1 MHDGRHAP
9 NGASEVAREY
19 RAKYGW
25 DMPTLKLARIMHQ
38 DNPLRFPSVE
48 RVRHI
53 LKYIEGKNG
62 AKSKTV
68 STNKILPERSRTP
81 YKLPEAEEFNFEP
94 YIIDAKKVLVM
105 SDVHLPYHDVP
116 AISAAIEYAQ
126 NEDIDAIL
134 LNGDTLDF
142 YSLSR
147 FIKDPKARSF
157 AHELLTFQLF
167 IEALGHAF
175 PSAKV
180 YIKLGNHDERYQHY
194 LWTKAGELDGVEEF
208 ELKNIIKKRAPEAEV
223 IGDKRII
230 KLGALNVLHGHEFG
244 QSVFSPVNV
253 ARGLFLRGKV
263 SAMQGHNHQ
272 TSEHTESNMNG
283 EITTTYSVG
292 CLCNLT
298 PGYLP
303 INKWNHGFAIVDIN
317 GQDFHVR
324 NFRIHKGQVL

>member
-1 MHDGRHAP
+1 MQGGNHEN
-9 NGASEVAREY
+9 NGAVKVAREY
-19 RAKYGW
+19 REKYGW
-25 DMPTLKLARIMHQ
+25 EMPTLKLARIMYAE
-38 DNPLRFPSVE
+38 NKLLFPSLE
-48 RVRHI
+48 KARSR
-53 LKYIEGKNG
+53 LRWIEGKMGERSRRMN
-62 AKSKTV
+62 
-68 STNKILPERSRTP
+68 TNITLPERSRTP
-81 YKLPEAEEFNFEP
+81 YKLPEAEEFAYEP

-116 AISAAIEYAQ
+116 AISAAIEFAQ

-142 YSLSR
+142 YTLSR
-147 FIKDPKARSF
+147 FIRDPKARSF
-157 AHELLTFQLF
+157 AHELLTFQQF
-167 IEALGHAF
+167 IEALGQAF
-175 PSAKV
+175 PDAKV

-244 QSVFSPVNV
+244 QSIFSPVNV

-298 PGYLP
+298 PAYLP
-303 INKWNHGFAIVDIN
+303 INKWNHGFAIVDVN

-324 NFRIHKGQVL
+324 NYRIHKGQVL

>member
-1 MHDGRHAP
+1 M
-9 NGASEVAREY
+9 
-19 RAKYGW
+19 
-25 DMPTLKLARIMHQ
+25 
-38 DNPLRFPSVE
+38 
-48 RVRHI
+48 
-53 LKYIEGKNG
+53 
-62 AKSKTV
+62 
-68 STNKILPERSRTP
+68 STNITLPERSLTP
-81 YKLPEAEEFNFEP
+81 YKLPEAEEFAYEP

-116 AISAAIEYAQ
+116 AISASIEFAQ

-142 YSLSR
+142 YTLSR

-157 AHELLTFQLF
+157 AHELLIFQQF
-167 IEALGHAF
+167 IEALGQAF
-175 PSAKV
+175 PDAKV

-208 ELKNIIKKRAPEAEV
+208 ELKNIIKKRAPHAEV

-244 QSVFSPVNV
+244 QSIFSPVNV

-303 INKWNHGFAIVDIN
+303 INKWNHGFAIVDVN

-324 NFRIHKGQVL
+324 NYRIHKGQVL

>member
-1 MHDGRHAP
+1 MGDKSRRM
-9 NGASEVAREY
+9 ST
-19 RAKYGW
+19 
-25 DMPTLKLARIMHQ
+25 TLKL
-38 DNPLRFPSVE
+38 
-48 RVRHI
+48 
-53 LKYIEGKNG
+53 
-62 AKSKTV
+62 
-68 STNKILPERSRTP
+68 PERTRTP
-81 YKLPEAEEFNFEP
+81 YKLPEAEEFAYEP

-116 AISAAIEYAQ
+116 AISAAIEFAQ

-142 YSLSR
+142 YTLSR
-147 FIKDPKARSF
+147 FIRDPKARSF

-167 IEALGHAF
+167 IEALNQAF

-230 KLGALNVLHGHEFG
+230 KLGALHVLHGQEFG
-244 QSVFSPVNV
+244 QSIFSPVNV

-298 PGYLP
+298 PAYLP

-324 NFRIHKGQVL
+324 NYRIHKGQVL

>member
-1 MHDGRHAP
+1 VRGGNHEN
-9 NGASEVAREY
+9 NGAVKVAREY
-19 RAKYGW
+19 REKYGW
-25 DMPTLKLARIMHQ
+25 EMPTLKLARIMYAE
-38 DNPLRFPSVE
+38 NKLLFPSLE
-48 RVRHI
+48 KARSR
-53 LKYIEGKNG
+53 LRWIEGKMG
-62 AKSKTV
+62 ERSRRM
-68 STNKILPERSRTP
+68 STNITLPERSRTP
-81 YKLPEAEEFNFEP
+81 YKLPEAEEFAYEP

-116 AISAAIEYAQ
+116 AISAAIEFAQ

-142 YSLSR
+142 YTLSR
-147 FIKDPKARSF
+147 FIRDPKARSF
-157 AHELLTFQLF
+157 AHELLIFQQF
-167 IEALGHAF
+167 IEALGQAF
-175 PSAKV
+175 PDAKV

-244 QSVFSPVNV
+244 QSIFSPVNV

-324 NFRIHKGQVL
+324 NYRIHKGQVL

>member
-1 MHDGRHAP
+1 VQGGNHEN
-9 NGASEVAREY
+9 NGAVKVAREY
-19 RAKYGW
+19 REKYGW
-25 DMPTLKLARIMHQ
+25 EMPTLKLARIMYA
-38 DNPLRFPSVE
+38 DNKLLFQSLEKARSRLRW
-48 RVRHI
+48 
-53 LKYIEGKNG
+53 IEGKMG
-62 AKSKTV
+62 ERSRRM
-68 STNKILPERSRTP
+68 STNITLPERSRTP
-81 YKLPEAEEFNFEP
+81 YKLPEAEEFAYEP

-116 AISAAIEYAQ
+116 AISAAIEFAQ

-142 YSLSR
+142 YTLSR
-147 FIKDPKARSF
+147 FIRDPKARSF
-157 AHELLTFQLF
+157 AHELLIFQQF
-167 IEALGHAF
+167 IEALGQAY
-175 PSAKV
+175 PDAKV

-244 QSVFSPVNV
+244 QSIFSPVNV

-303 INKWNHGFAIVDIN
+303 INKWNHGFAIVDVN

-324 NFRIHKGQVL
+324 NYRIHKGQVL

>member
-1 MHDGRHAP
+1 MQGGNHEN
-9 NGASEVAREY
+9 NGAVKVARQY
-19 RAKYGW
+19 REKYGW
-25 DMPTLKLARIMHQ
+25 EMPTLKLARIMYA
-38 DNPLRFPSVE
+38 DNKLLFPSLE
-48 RVRHI
+48 KARSR
-53 LKYIEGKNG
+53 LRWIEGKMG
-62 AKSKTV
+62 ERSRRMKTNI
-68 STNKILPERSRTP
+68 TLPERSRSP
-81 YKLPEAEEFNFEP
+81 YKLPEAEEFGYEP
-94 YIIDAKKVLVM
+94 YIIDAKKLLVM

-116 AISAAIEYAQ
+116 AISAAIEFAQ

-147 FIKDPKARSF
+147 FIRDPKARSF
-157 AHELLTFQLF
+157 AHELLIFQQF
-167 IEALGHAF
+167 IEALGQAF
-175 PSAKV
+175 PDAKV

-244 QSVFSPVNV
+244 QSIFSPVNV

-303 INKWNHGFAIVDIN
+303 INKWNHGFAIVDVN

-324 NFRIHKGQVL
+324 NYRIHKGQVL

>member
-1 MHDGRHAP
+1 VQGGNHEN
-9 NGASEVAREY
+9 NGAVKVAREY
-19 RAKYGW
+19 REKYGW
-25 DMPTLKLARIMHQ
+25 EMPTLKLARIMYAE
-38 DNPLRFPSVE
+38 NKLLFMSLEKARSRLRW
-48 RVRHI
+48 
-53 LKYIEGKNG
+53 IEGKMG
-62 AKSKTV
+62 ERSRRM
-68 STNKILPERSRTP
+68 STNITLPERSRTP
-81 YKLPEAEEFNFEP
+81 YKLPEAEEFAYEP

-142 YSLSR
+142 YTLSR
-147 FIKDPKARSF
+147 FIRDPKARSF
-157 AHELLTFQLF
+157 AHELLIFQQF
-167 IEALGHAF
+167 IEALGQAF
-175 PSAKV
+175 PDAKV

-194 LWTKAGELDGVEEF
+194 LWTKAGELDGVEDF
-208 ELKNIIKKRAPEAEV
+208 ELKNIIKKRAPNAEV

-244 QSVFSPVNV
+244 QSIFSPVNV

-303 INKWNHGFAIVDIN
+303 INKWNHGFAIVDVN

-324 NFRIHKGQVL
+324 NYRIHKGQVL

>member
-1 MHDGRHAP
+1 VRGGNHG
-9 NGASEVAREY
+9 NTGACNVARQY

-25 DMPTLKLARIMHQ
+25 EMPTLKLARIVAAENSELFH
-38 DNPLRFPSVE
+38 SVE
-48 RVRHI
+48 NARSVLR
-53 LKYIEGKNG
+53 YIEGKHG
-62 AKSKTV
+62 ATSQKWK
-68 STNKILPERSRTP
+68 TNKIMENRTRTP
-81 YKLPEAEEFNFEP
+81 YKLPEAEEFSFEP
-94 YIIDAKKVLVM
+94 YVIDAKKVLVM

-116 AISAAIEYAQ
+116 AISAAIEFAQ

-142 YSLSR
+142 YTLSR

-157 AHELLTFQLF
+157 AHELLIFQQF
-167 IEALGHAF
+167 IEALNQAF
-175 PSAKV
+175 PEAKV

-244 QSVFSPVNV
+244 QSIFSPVNV

-303 INKWNHGFAIVDIN
+303 INKWNHGFAIVDVN

-324 NFRIHKGQVL
+324 NYRIHKGQVL

>member
-1 MHDGRHAP
+1 VRGGNHEN
-9 NGASEVAREY
+9 NGAVKVAREY
-19 RAKYGW
+19 REKYGW
-25 DMPTLKLARIMHQ
+25 EMPTLKLARIMYA
-38 DNPLRFPSVE
+38 DNKLLFPSLE
-48 RVRHI
+48 KARSR
-53 LKYIEGKNG
+53 LRWIEGKMG
-62 AKSKTV
+62 ERSRRM
-68 STNKILPERSRTP
+68 STNITLPERSRTP
-81 YKLPEAEEFNFEP
+81 YKLPEAEEFAYEP

-116 AISAAIEYAQ
+116 AISAAIEFAQ

-142 YSLSR
+142 YTLSR

-157 AHELLTFQLF
+157 AHELLIFQQF
-167 IEALGHAF
+167 IEALGQAF
-175 PSAKV
+175 PEAKV

-194 LWTKAGELDGVEEF
+194 LWTKAGELDGVQEF

-244 QSVFSPVNV
+244 QSIFSPVNV

-324 NFRIHKGQVL
+324 NYRIHKGQVL

>member
-1 MHDGRHAP
+1 VQGGNHEN
-9 NGASEVAREY
+9 NGAVKVAREY
-19 RAKYGW
+19 REKYGW
-25 DMPTLKLARIMHQ
+25 EMPTLKLARIMYA
-38 DNPLRFPSVE
+38 DNKLLFPSLE
-48 RVRHI
+48 KARSR
-53 LKYIEGKNG
+53 LRWIEGKMG
-62 AKSKTV
+62 ERSRRM
-68 STNKILPERSRTP
+68 STNITLPERSRTP
-81 YKLPEAEEFNFEP
+81 YKLPEAEEFAYEP

-116 AISAAIEYAQ
+116 AISAAIEFAQ

-142 YSLSR
+142 YTLSR
-147 FIKDPKARSF
+147 FIRDPKARSF
-157 AHELLTFQLF
+157 AHELLIFQQF
-167 IEALGHAF
+167 IEELGQAI
-175 PSAKV
+175 PDAKV

-244 QSVFSPVNV
+244 QSIFSPVNV

-298 PGYLP
+298 PAYLP
-303 INKWNHGFAIVDIN
+303 INKWNHGFAIVDVK

-324 NFRIHKGQVL
+324 NYRIHKGQVL

>member
-1 MHDGRHAP
+1 MQGGNHEN
-9 NGASEVAREY
+9 NGAVKVAREY
-19 RAKYGW
+19 REKYGW
-25 DMPTLKLARIMHQ
+25 EMPTLKLARIMYAE
-38 DNPLRFPSVE
+38 NKLLFMSLEKARSRLRW
-48 RVRHI
+48 
-53 LKYIEGKNG
+53 IEGKMG
-62 AKSKTV
+62 ERSRRM
-68 STNKILPERSRTP
+68 STNITLPERSRTP
-81 YKLPEAEEFNFEP
+81 YKLPEAEEFGYEP

-142 YSLSR
+142 YTLSR
-147 FIKDPKARSF
+147 FIRDPKARSF
-157 AHELLTFQLF
+157 AHELLIFQQF
-167 IEALGHAF
+167 IEALGQAF
-175 PSAKV
+175 PDAKV

-194 LWTKAGELDGVEEF
+194 LWTKAGELDGVEDF
-208 ELKNIIKKRAPEAEV
+208 ELKNIIKKRAPNAEV

-244 QSVFSPVNV
+244 QSIFSPVNV

-303 INKWNHGFAIVDIN
+303 INKWNHGFAIVDVN

-324 NFRIHKGQVL
+324 NYRIHKGQVL

>member
-1 MHDGRHAP
+1 MRGGSRATSGSV
-9 NGASEVAREY
+9 NIARAY
-19 RAKYGW
+19 REKYGW
-25 DMPTLKLARIMHQ
+25 EMPTLKLARIMYAE
-38 DNPLRFPSVE
+38 NNLIFTSIENARAKLRW
-48 RVRHI
+48 
-53 LKYIEGKNG
+53 IEGKMG
-62 AKSKTV
+62 DKSRRM
-68 STNKILPERSRTP
+68 STTLKLPERTRTP
-81 YKLPEAEEFNFEP
+81 YKLPEAEEFAYEP
-94 YIIDAKKVLVM
+94 YIIEAKKVLVM

-116 AISAAIEYAQ
+116 AISAAIEFAQ
-126 NEDIDAIL
+126 NEEIDAIL

-142 YSLSR
+142 YTLSR
-147 FIKDPKARSF
+147 FIRDPKARSF

-167 IEALGHAF
+167 IEALNQAF

-244 QSVFSPVNV
+244 QSIFSPVNV

-298 PGYLP
+298 PAYLP

-324 NFRIHKGQVL
+324 NYRIHKGQVL

>member
-1 MHDGRHAP
+1 VRGGNHEN
-9 NGASEVAREY
+9 NGAVKVAREY
-19 RAKYGW
+19 REKYGW
-25 DMPTLKLARIMHQ
+25 QMPTLKLARIMYAE
-38 DNPLRFPSVE
+38 NKLLFMSLEKARSRLRW
-48 RVRHI
+48 
-53 LKYIEGKNG
+53 IEGKMG
-62 AKSKTV
+62 ERSRRM
-68 STNKILPERSRTP
+68 STNITLPERSRTP
-81 YKLPEAEEFNFEP
+81 YKLPEAEEFAYEP

-142 YSLSR
+142 YTLSR
-147 FIKDPKARSF
+147 FIRDPKARSF
-157 AHELLTFQLF
+157 AHELLIFQQF
-167 IEALGHAF
+167 IEALGQAF
-175 PSAKV
+175 PDAKV

-244 QSVFSPVNV
+244 QSIFSPVNV

-303 INKWNHGFAIVDIN
+303 INKWNHGFAIVDVN

-324 NFRIHKGQVL
+324 NYRIHKGQVL

>member
-1 MHDGRHAP
+1 MLRKPERGVGSAQM
-9 NGASEVAREY
+9 AYKYRELH
-19 RAKYGW
+19 GW
-25 DMPTLKLARIMHQ
+25 EMPTLKLARIMYEENKQQFNSVDHARTS
-38 DNPLRFPSVE
+38 LR
-48 RVRHI
+48 
-53 LKYIEGKNG
+53 YIEGKSG
-62 AKSKTV
+62 QHKRKSV
-68 STNKILPERSRTP
+68 DVILPERTRVP
-81 YKLPEAEEFNFEP
+81 FKIPEAEEFNYDP
-94 YIIDAKKVLVM
+94 YVIDAKKVLIM
-105 SDVHLPYHDVP
+105 SDIHLPYHDVP
-116 AISAAIEYAQ
+116 AIIAAIEYAQ
-126 NEDIDAIL
+126 NEDIDAVL

-142 YSLSR
+142 YQLSR
-147 FIKDPKARSF
+147 FAKDPKARSF
-157 AHELLTFQLF
+157 AHELQTFQLF
-167 IEALGHAF
+167 IDAITQAF

-180 YIKLGNHDERYQHY
+180 YIKIGNHEERYQHY
-194 LWTKAGELDGVEEF
+194 LWMKAGELDGVEEF
-208 ELKNIIKKRAPEAEV
+208 DLKNIIKKRAPEAEL

-244 QSVFSPVNV
+244 QSIFSPVNV

-283 EITTTYSVG
+283 EITTTYSLG

-324 NFRIHKGQVL
+324 NYRIHKGQVL

>member
-1 MHDGRHAP
+1 MRGGNHEN
-9 NGASEVAREY
+9 NGAVKVAREY
-19 RAKYGW
+19 REKYGW
-25 DMPTLKLARIMHQ
+25 EMPTLKLARIMYA
-38 DNPLRFPSVE
+38 DNKLLFPSLE
-48 RVRHI
+48 KARSR
-53 LKYIEGKNG
+53 LRWIEGKMG
-62 AKSKTV
+62 ERSRRM
-68 STNKILPERSRTP
+68 STNITLPERSRTP
-81 YKLPEAEEFNFEP
+81 YKLPEAEEFAYEP

-116 AISAAIEYAQ
+116 AISAAIEFAQ

-142 YSLSR
+142 YTLSR

-157 AHELLTFQLF
+157 AHELLIFQQF
-167 IEALGHAF
+167 IEALGQAF
-175 PSAKV
+175 PEAKV

-194 LWTKAGELDGVEEF
+194 LWTKAGELDGVQEF

-244 QSVFSPVNV
+244 QSIFSPVNV

-324 NFRIHKGQVL
+324 NYRIHKGQVL